1 METAERKN
9 DLQTLGQLLQDS
21 LNSELA
27 IEVPI
32 QVKCVLQDDTL
43 VTLAQDPNPVITEAQ
58 PIFRVLQETI
68 EALQVAFPNPV
79 WEQTQQVRL
88 FLRAAGQRQPFAAH
102 EFKLEKLPFW
112 EDADRN
118 MFGWEEESDDPPLSP
133 YPWKSI
139 FDEET
144 ADDRTEAAAAS
155 TLTSDRESSRSP
167 WNSIFD
173 EETADSPTEAAA
185 SSLKSEKSAPQPS
198 RSSWNSIFDEESPD
212 PHTETVPASSLRS
225 EKSDTQPSRSP
236 KNSIFDEET
245 PDNRTEAAASTLRS
259 NRSDAI
265 EDLPLEEP
273 AIDSRPDPEMP
284 KRDRVLRRRRR
295 QFKLPQSAYK
305 IGVGVA
311 AVAIVGG
318 IYALTRPCVL
328 GECTPI
334 QTAKQL
340 SRESAQTLREAKNE
354 QDINLGK
361 EKLSKAIQEL
371 ESIPP
376 WSGDRASAQLQLQI
390 YKGVVTKIDIILK
403 AMDKAKV
410 ASQKSQNPPHSVQ
423 QWQEIQSV
431 WKEAIAAVK
440 QIPKNS
446 LIYPLAQQKLNE
458 YQDNLTAIDRR
469 VKQEQQAEIKLA
481 NGKEIAQ
488 LAEVRQGVAK
498 TLGHWRQVESTW
510 QAAIASL
517 SSIPKTTT
525 FYQEAQQLIASYQP
539 NFAAVRDRKNQEENA
554 AKIYNQAIT
563 IGDLAKNLEQQN
575 QLTQAVATW
584 RRASTYA
591 QQVPTGTYYYSQAQ
605 PLSESYINSLR
616 QAQAKLQVALIVQKA
631 TGDLN
636 KTCAGVP
643 KICDHTVNL
652 QGIKVYLTPAYVN
665 SVRRT
670 AMTAGLNGDA
680 NTLAGVDD
688 HLKTLQAA
696 LEAISENARVP
707 LEIYDQNR
715 ALIGRYVPKPR

>member
-1 METAERKN
+1 
-9 DLQTLGQLLQDS
+9 
-21 LNSELA
+21 
-27 IEVPI
+27 
-32 QVKCVLQDDTL
+32 
-43 VTLAQDPNPVITEAQ
+43 
-58 PIFRVLQETI
+58 
-68 EALQVAFPNPV
+68 
-79 WEQTQQVRL
+79 
-88 FLRAAGQRQPFAAH
+88 
-102 EFKLEKLPFW
+102 
-112 EDADRN
+112 
-118 MFGWEEESDDPPLSP
+118 DDPPLSP